1 MKRCISSDLVV
12 NEKMSRLFFIGAIGD
27 IQRFQAR
34 DTRPIV
40 RYLTRKEENRFGEG
54 LQAVVGI

>member
-1 MKRCISSDLVV
+1 MV

-27 IQRFQAR
+27 IQSFQAC

-40 RYLTRKEENRFGEG
+40 RYLTRKEEKRFGEG
-54 LQAVVGI
+54 LQAVIEI